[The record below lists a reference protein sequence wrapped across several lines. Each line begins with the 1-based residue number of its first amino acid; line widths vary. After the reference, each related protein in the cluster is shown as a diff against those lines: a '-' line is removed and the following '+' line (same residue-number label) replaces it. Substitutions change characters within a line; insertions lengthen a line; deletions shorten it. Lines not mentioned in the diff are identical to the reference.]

1 MSFILCE
8 NCGKIL
14 YNKSA
19 ISNKTQSCS
28 VQFID
33 DSGISDEFIIC
44 KDCYNKLRSQV
55 AENYR
60 KVHDAV
66 RNATYGVCDD

>member
-14 YNKSA
+14 YKMSLHSDRKDYCT
-19 ISNKTQSCS
+19 I
-28 VQFID
+28 QFTD
-33 DSGISDEFIIC
+33 ENNMSDEFKIC

-55 AENYR
+55 AENY
-60 KVHDAV
+60 KAVHDAV
-66 RNATYGVCDD
+66 KNTTLKLDLL